1 MFVFLFITFSEI
13 CIAQNTISNDGYLT
27 YSTENHPKAN
37 GLKITMKYPSDWEKQ
52 EALMPHIVQKFSN
65 ISGNKSVLI
74 YIAECDLENAT
85 ASEEDMKAFAKQLD
99 SKWLSDF
106 LPKNAKVTIIDKH
119 TTTVSGLPAI
129 LVEYNFSIEESDYS
143 IYCEYITCILFFN
156 DNNVMIMGS
165 VADLTSNTSIARKR
179 MKSLK
184 PVFYKMVNS
193 IVIQNKSENSLAI
206 QSESR
211 NNPDDSS
218 MSGLLL
224 LVGFIMIIVIAVFI
238 YRKTENSDNSG
249 KQANSFNTDKT
260 EQIKNNEQLI
270 IIGKTIIEHCFSV
283 LKLLETKD
291 NNQKRELTILVIVA
305 HRLGIQFS
313 PVEKEKI
320 YEILKQ
326 FDSYDYS
333 KSRDV
338 LKLCNQRGEVYF
350 NMLNNHLDE
359 INKNNWRPFYEELSF
374 EFQQFCLG
382 REQNGPVIISGKIFE
397 NLLLGGY
404 ANKLFAMSFSTTQK
418 ILIDYNDK
426 IME

>member
-1 MFVFLFITFSEI
+1 MKKLILFPMFVFLFITFSEI

-238 YRKTENSDNSG
+238 YRKTEKNIIPQRISEEKGHSDLSPTSCENINQNSQDLI
-249 KQANSFNTDKT
+249 SFEEKKDAVIDVNNKNVFDSHHKKKNGIGR
-260 EQIKNNEQLI
+260 IKYFAI
-270 IIGKTIIEHCFSV
+270 T
-283 LKLLETKD
+283 LL
-291 NNQKRELTILVIVA
+291 LSIPYA
-305 HRLGIQFS
+305 LGITLRTHQEVKSKKVCKFLCHGFPYATFS
-313 PVEKEKI
+313 FFISEP
-320 YEILKQ
+320 L
-326 FDSYDYS
+326 S
-333 KSRDV
+333 
-338 LKLCNQRGEVYF
+338 
-350 NMLNNHLDE
+350 LN
-359 INKNNWRPFYEELSF
+359 S
-374 EFQQFCLG
+374 
-382 REQNGPVIISGKIFE
+382 
-397 NLLLGGY
+397 
-404 ANKLFAMSFSTTQK
+404 
-418 ILIDYNDK
+418 
-426 IME
+426 